1 MNELERIKARTIDD
15 GGCWIWTGA
24 NNGAGHPK
32 LHNCSARRKVWSL
45 TKDNKPQRNH
55 VVSVTCGSPLC
66 LNPDH
71 LVCRTKAEV
80 SRISN
85 AKPSVK
91 LRRSAASA
99 RTNRPT
105 MGKIT
110 MEIAREIRS
119 SDKQGKDWAK
129 ELGVSVSLVSH
140 VRRGKSWVDH
150 SNPFMALM
158 A

>member
-1 MNELERIKARTIDD
+1 MTELERIKARTYDD
-15 GGCWIWTGA
+15 GGCWIWTGS

-32 LHNCSARRKVWSL
+32 LQNGSARRKVWELS
-45 TKDNKPQRNH
+45 KSAPQKH
-55 VVSVTCGSPLC
+55 LVISVTCGNALC

-71 LVCRTKAEV
+71 LMCTTKAVV

-85 AKPSVK
+85 ARTSVK
-91 LRRSAASA
+91 LRRSASSA
-99 RTNRPT
+99 KANRVKL
-105 MGKIT
+105 GKIT

-140 VRRGKSWVDH
+140 VRRGRSWVDH
-150 SNPFMALM
+150 SNPFAGLL